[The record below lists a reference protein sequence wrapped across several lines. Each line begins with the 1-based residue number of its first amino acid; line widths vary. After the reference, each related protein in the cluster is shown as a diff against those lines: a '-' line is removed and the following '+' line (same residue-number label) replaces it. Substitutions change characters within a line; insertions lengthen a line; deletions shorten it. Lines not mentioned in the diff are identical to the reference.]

1 MALNSWQGATIT
13 FSTSFFGQITSVRH
27 SGITRDPIPT
37 SNSST
42 TGAKTFIP
50 SNLYDPGEVTISGY
64 YDNTKS
70 FVTPITGSTET
81 LTITK
86 VATGQ
91 STGGT
96 VAGSAFM
103 VSFEYGGPTDDTPEA
118 ATFTAVVKFADDL
131 TFTAGS

>member
-1 MALNSWQGATIT
+1 MALYAMHGATIT
-13 FSTSFFGQITSVRH
+13 FSTSFFGQITSIRH

-37 SNSST
+37 SHSGT

-50 SNLYDPGEVTISGY
+50 SDLYDPGEITIEGY
-64 YDNTKS
+64 YDNTKTW
-70 FVTPITGSTET
+70 VTPITGSTET
-81 LTITK
+81 VTITK
-86 VATGQ
+86 LATGQ

-103 VSFEYGGPTDDTPEA
+103 ISFEWGGPTDDTAQA
-118 ATFTAVVKFADDL
+118 ATFTAVIKYADDI